1 MHSALLLLILTAGLI
16 IVTSSRAQ
24 QQLPTQTA
32 EQRFKNIQIFKG
44 LPAAQLDPTMA
55 FIASSLG
62 VKCSYCHLNQFDKD
76 DKPTKLVARRM
87 IKMVFDLNK
96 GSFNGERAIS
106 CFTCHRGNP
115 TPVSVPAIGA
125 NPWAPSSASKPET
138 ALPSVK
144 EILAR
149 YVQALGGAA
158 ALAKINSR
166 VAKGSR
172 IGADGILVPEEIYQ
186 KAPDKILTI
195 TSYPGVVFSNGF
207 NGTAAW
213 GHSSKDGVMPLP
225 DQVLNQLKNDSLFN
239 KELKLEEMYAKLT
252 LIERSTVN
260 DSEAYVVQAT
270 PANGA
275 PEKLFF
281 DVRSGLLVRRY
292 VESDTV
298 LGKFPLQTDYDD
310 FHEVDGVKQPFLIRW
325 SFPGRSWGRKITE
338 IKQNIPIDDA
348 RFNPPAR

>member
-1 MHSALLLLILTAGLI
+1 
-16 IVTSSRAQ
+16 
-24 QQLPTQTA
+24 
-32 EQRFKNIQIFKG
+32 
-44 LPAAQLDPTMA
+44 
-55 FIASSLG
+55 
-62 VKCSYCHLNQFDKD
+62 
-76 DKPTKLVARRM
+76 
-87 IKMVFDLNK
+87 
-96 GSFNGERAIS
+96 
-106 CFTCHRGNP
+106 
-115 TPVSVPAIGA
+115 
-125 NPWAPSSASKPET
+125 
-138 ALPSVK
+138 
-144 EILAR
+144 
-149 YVQALGGAA
+149 
-158 ALAKINSR
+158 
-166 VAKGSR
+166 
-172 IGADGILVPEEIYQ
+172 
-186 KAPDKILTI
+186 
-195 TSYPGVVFSNGF
+195 
-207 NGTAAW
+207 
-213 GHSSKDGVMPLP
+213 MPLP